1 MEGLIDNA
9 KKFLATE
16 QGQKME
22 QQFQSSTGINVD
34 QYLGGSGQGQSQSQ
48 GQGQSQ
54 SQGQGQATG
63 DPQIDNQQSFDIQGN
78 AGQPGQYGQEG
89 QYGAVRGGGFGG
101 GMAKDAQ
108 GTRSRAKDRARGG
121 TTRAWTS
128 MIVSTASGGYGRNAQ
143 GGAFSRQNQMAADQ
157 SGAPG
162 SNSGFGGYGD
172 NESDDGHGGY
182 KTGTST
188 PGYRQEGDVDAEAAE
203 NRMRNQNMNV
213 YGQQSNDLGSDEPN
227 I

>member
-22 QQFQSSTGINVD
+22 QQFQSSTGINVE

-108 GTRSRAKDRARGG
+108 GNSLQGQGQGQGG
-121 TTRAWTS
+121 NYEG
-128 MIVSTASGGYGRNAQ
+128 MDQYDSTASGGYGRNAQ

-162 SNSGFGGYGD
+162 NNSGFGGYGD